1 MVDPRGKLK
10 YVFNF
15 VFFKSFILMF
25 QLGFELSYPR
35 LDASITPLPLLPFY
49 VIKIKYFGDFFQ
61 YILIYL
67 LFKDPFFAP
76 SPESII
82 RRQMTEACHC

>member
-10 YVFNF
+10 YVFNS

-35 LDASITPLPLLPFY
+35 LDASIFPPPFIPLLIQAIDAVLSY
-49 VIKIKYFGDFFQ
+49 IQSKMYGDNLD
-61 YILIYL
+61 ICI
-67 LFKDPFFAP
+67 P
-76 SPESII
+76 I
-82 RRQMTEACHC
+82 